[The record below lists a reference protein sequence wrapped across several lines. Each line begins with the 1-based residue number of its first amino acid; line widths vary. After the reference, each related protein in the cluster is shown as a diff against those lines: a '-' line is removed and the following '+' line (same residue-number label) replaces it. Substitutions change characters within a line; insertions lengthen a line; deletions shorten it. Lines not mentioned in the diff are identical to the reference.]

1 MKKRK
6 KSQDKRWKTTIWIFF
21 TFVYNYPLSSNP
33 CNFQCTFDTEN
44 RHGAIGVKRRPEAPD
59 DRSSRFVDYR
69 FSVAAESTI
78 RESQQFAGSVHT
90 AQVHVTS
97 SGWYRFS
104 ERVEP
109 ATTWHDDVKEVTFR
123 TSGVRKAHFGHFSA
137 TGLSIRERRRQT
149 ISVRLREEFS
159 EGGGVGGGR
168 GERHK
173 FDSFRERIR
182 RAMTASFKIGFL
194 NSITRELIVLVAGPE
209 VLNRCL
215 SLISGFRTK
224 IIRRL
229 GKNALVFVDF

>member
-1 MKKRK
+1 M
-6 KSQDKRWKTTIWIFF
+6 
-21 TFVYNYPLSSNP
+21 
-33 CNFQCTFDTEN
+33 
-44 RHGAIGVKRRPEAPD
+44 
-59 DRSSRFVDYR
+59 
-69 FSVAAESTI
+69 
-78 RESQQFAGSVHT
+78 
-90 AQVHVTS
+90 
-97 SGWYRFS
+97 
-104 ERVEP
+104 
-109 ATTWHDDVKEVTFR
+109 
-123 TSGVRKAHFGHFSA
+123 RKAHFGHFSA

-159 EGGGVGGGR
+159 EGGGGGR

-215 SLISGFRTK
+215 SPISGFRTK

-229 GKNALVFVDF
+229 GKNALVFVNF

>member
-159 EGGGVGGGR
+159 EGGGVGGG
-168 GERHK
+168 GGGS
-173 FDSFRERIR
+173 D
-182 RAMTASFKIGFL
+182 T
-194 NSITRELIVLVAGPE
+194 NSIRFESAYAAQWLRPLKLDSWIALRGNLLCWLLDQRFSIGVFHWLVDSE
-209 VLNRCL
+209 R
-215 SLISGFRTK
+215 K
-224 IIRRL
+224 
-229 GKNALVFVDF
+229 